1 MARNKGR
8 SKVQDDEVIEQD
20 DEVIY
25 EEEKTGKSSSSAS
38 ATAPKSFMEKYRN
51 LLLIGGAAVVAIV
64 GYFIYN
70 WSQRDKVN
78 QEALGQMVYAEMY
91 YEQDSVNKA
100 INGDGVNAGLIDIVD
115 DFGSSD
121 AGNMARYYLGTAY
134 LKNNNLDEGIATLE
148 EHKKGNSM
156 ISAAAY
162 GALGYAYEQKG
173 DFEAAAKNYQDAAR
187 TPKEN
192 MYSTPFYLM
201 HAGRNLE
208 SANKAE
214 EALALYKS
222 IKEKFPLSDQAR
234 DGSVD
239 RYIAKLSPE
248 DVE

>member
-8 SKVQDDEVIEQD
+8 SKMQDDEVIDQ

-25 EEEKTGKSSSSAS
+25 EEETGAKGAS
-38 ATAPKSFMEKYRN
+38 GTTAAPKSFVEKYRN
-51 LLLIGGAAVVAIV
+51 LLLVGGVGILAIA

-70 WSQRDKVN
+70 YSQRDKVN
-78 QEALGQMVYAEMY
+78 EEAQTEMVMPVVW
-91 YEQDSVNKA
+91 YERDSMSRA
-100 INGDGVNAGLIDIVD
+100 INGDGQSATLVEIVENY
-115 DFGSSD
+115 GNTN

-134 LKNNNLDEGIATLE
+134 LAVNNLDEGIATLE
-148 EHKKGNSM
+148 EHKKGDNM

-173 DFEAAAKNYQDAAR
+173 DFETAAANYKEAAS

-208 SANKAE
+208 SANKTE
-214 EALALYKS
+214 EALQVYKD
-222 IKEKFPLSDQAR
+222 IRTKFPTSEEVRLGA
-234 DGSVD
+234 VD
-239 RYIAKLSPE
+239 RAIAKLSPE
-248 DVE
+248 DFE